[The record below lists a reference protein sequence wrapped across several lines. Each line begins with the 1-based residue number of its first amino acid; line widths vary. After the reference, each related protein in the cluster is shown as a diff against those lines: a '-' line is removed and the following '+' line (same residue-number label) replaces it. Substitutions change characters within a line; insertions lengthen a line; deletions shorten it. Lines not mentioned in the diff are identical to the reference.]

1 MIQQS
6 TIDNLSIPDRGVR
19 SSGFYVNMHTTMP
32 SILVELGFISNPHRL
47 KMLTSNWG
55 PGSIAKSLY
64 DGLVNYFEA
73 V

>member
-1 MIQQS
+1 
-6 TIDNLSIPDRGVR
+6 
-19 SSGFYVNMHTTMP
+19 MHTTMP